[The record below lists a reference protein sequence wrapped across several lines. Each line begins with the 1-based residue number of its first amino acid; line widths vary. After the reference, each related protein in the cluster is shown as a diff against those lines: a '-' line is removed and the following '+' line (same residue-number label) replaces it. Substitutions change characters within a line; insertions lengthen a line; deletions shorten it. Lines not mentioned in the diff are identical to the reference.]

1 MDNRIILYMLSV
13 IVDIMILVVFATL
26 AIIFNNFW
34 LIFWSILFMIL
45 LEPSITFKT
54 RKDKENGKSTSNN

>member
-1 MDNRIILYMLSV
+1 MKDEMSLYLYIMST
-13 IVDIMILVVFATL
+13 IADIMILVVFATL

-45 LEPSITFKT
+45 VEPTITFKT
-54 RKDKENGKSTSNN
+54 RKDK